1 MERSTSFNPGK
12 FLWAHL
18 DRLWAGVFMVAMA
31 LITVPEKAVRLARA
45 IASDISLYNEDRIRD
60 SIEEDTFFDSLAEEL
75 EEGRTLYRS
84 RIDPAL
90 DQSTNYYDR
99 ALVDVIL
106 CSTGHIKSNIW

>member
-1 MERSTSFNPGK
+1 MTGFGLACLLCP
-12 FLWAHL
+12 
-18 DRLWAGVFMVAMA
+18 MA
-31 LITVPEKAVRLARA
+31 LITIPEKAVRLARA

-60 SIEEDTFFDSLAEEL
+60 SIEEDTFFDALADEL
-75 EEGRTLYRS
+75 EEGRALYRS
-84 RIDPAL
+84 RIDSTL